1 MQLKP
6 PAGVNRVVENGCLDG
21 MGLMGNRRGDGG
33 LGGGGGVLQ
42 DKLHFAT
49 LNSPYTHMQKLIDTY
64 CSALAKLTTG
74 LQLPPK
80 ERRKEK
86 FT

>member
-33 LGGGGGVLQ
+33 LGGGACSRTSFIL
-42 DKLHFAT
+42 LH
-49 LNSPYTHMQKLIDTY
+49 
-64 CSALAKLTTG
+64 
-74 LQLPPK
+74 
-80 ERRKEK
+80 
-86 FT
+86 

>member
-33 LGGGGGVLQ
+33 LGGRGACSRTSFIL
-42 DKLHFAT
+42 LH
-49 LNSPYTHMQKLIDTY
+49 
-64 CSALAKLTTG
+64 
-74 LQLPPK
+74 
-80 ERRKEK
+80 
-86 FT
+86 

>member
-33 LGGGGGVLQ
+33 LGGGGVLQ

-49 LNSPYTHMQKLIDTY
+49 LNSPYTHMQKLIDTH

-80 ERRKEK
+80 KRRKEK

>member
-33 LGGGGGVLQ
+33 LGGGGACSRTSFIL
-42 DKLHFAT
+42 LH
-49 LNSPYTHMQKLIDTY
+49 
-64 CSALAKLTTG
+64 
-74 LQLPPK
+74 
-80 ERRKEK
+80 
-86 FT
+86 

>member
-33 LGGGGGVLQ
+33 LGGCSRTSFIL
-42 DKLHFAT
+42 LH
-49 LNSPYTHMQKLIDTY
+49 
-64 CSALAKLTTG
+64 
-74 LQLPPK
+74 
-80 ERRKEK
+80 
-86 FT
+86 

>member
-33 LGGGGGVLQ
+33 LGGGGRAPGQ
-42 DKLHFAT
+42 ASFC
-49 LNSPYTHMQKLIDTY
+49 YT
-64 CSALAKLTTG
+64 
-74 LQLPPK
+74 
-80 ERRKEK
+80 E
-86 FT
+86 

>member
-6 PAGVNRVVENGCLDG
+6 PAGVNRVVENGF
-21 MGLMGNRRGDGG
+21 MGNRRGDGG
-33 LGGGGGVLQ
+33 LGGGVLQ

>member
-21 MGLMGNRRGDGG
+21 MGLMGDRRGDW
-33 LGGGGGVLQ
+33 GGGVLQ

-49 LNSPYTHMQKLIDTY
+49 LNSPYTHMQKLETHRHVLFRPRQIDHRA
-64 CSALAKLTTG
+64 SAATEK
-74 LQLPPK
+74 K
-80 ERRKEK
+80 RRKEK